1 MKLTLTNAKGEHV
14 TQAFYALAVA
24 AFMVA
29 AYAGAGALD
38 RADEYAAD
46 ACLCITDS
54 ECEGI
59 EPVECD

>member
-1 MKLTLTNAKGEHV
+1 MSGRV
-14 TQAFYALAVA
+14 TRIFHALAAA
-24 AFMVA
+24 AFVVA

-38 RADEYAAD
+38 RAGEYETD
-46 ACLCITDS
+46 ACLCTTDS

>member
-1 MKLTLTNAKGEHV
+1 MSGRV
-14 TQAFYALAVA
+14 TRIFHALAAA

-38 RADEYAAD
+38 RAGEYETDA

-59 EPVECD
+59 EPVECE